1 MNELRFDGR
10 TVIITGAGGNPSLG
24 RAHAL
29 LLASRGANVIV
40 NDIDAKHAPS
50 ASTAKSV
57 AEEIVAAGGKAVHNN
72 NSVATEEG
80 ARAIFQTAMDAFGG
94 VDILVNNAGIIYQAA
109 MTEISA
115 ADFQRTIDVNLMGP
129 AWMTRAAWKHMQ
141 DKGYGRIVNITSGS
155 MAGFALQAA
164 YAASKGGLF
173 SFTRATAAEGERYGI
188 KANAVSPAGFTRMIL
203 GGQEEDCPSYQT
215 TKNHMRPEQVS
226 PVVAFLA
233 HENCPVTGECIDA
246 MGGMVRRTYLAT
258 TDGIMDPEITVEKIA
273 KRWDEVIAGTSEQ
286 RVPYAL
292 MDAFKL
298 HSKKYEAQSE
308 TA

>member
-1 MNELRFDGR
+1 MMKELRFDGK
-10 TVIITGAGGNPSLG
+10 TAIVTGAGGNPSLG

-29 LLASRGANVIV
+29 LLGSRGANVVV

-50 ASTAKSV
+50 ASTAKTV
-57 AEEIVAAGGKAVHNN
+57 AEEIVAAGGKAVHDN

-80 ARAIFQTAMDAFGG
+80 ARAIVKTAMDAFGG
-94 VDILVNNAGIIYQAA
+94 VDILVNNAGIIYQTA
-109 MTEISA
+109 MDEISA

-129 AWMTRAAWKHMQ
+129 AWMTRAVWKHMQ

-155 MAGFALQAA
+155 MLGFALQSA

-203 GGQEEDCPSYQT
+203 GGQEEDCPTFQT

-233 HENCPVTGECIDA
+233 HEDCPVTGECIDA

-258 TDGIMDPEITVEKIA
+258 TKGIVDPEITIEKLA
-273 KRWDEVIAGTSEQ
+273 EHWDEVLAGASEQ
-286 RVPYAL
+286 LMPHAL

-298 HSKKYEAQSE
+298 HSKKYQPHD
-308 TA
+308 